1 MSVRKKII
9 NSFIAAGVSIGLSAP
24 VTTMAGSVPES
35 DKPIKFMIA
44 DWTSIGLQAEIMT
57 LILRTYGYN
66 TELVVASDSARYPG
80 FEAGDLHVSME
91 TWQTTQHENLVKSV
105 ATGKVLDMGETG
117 LKGVEDWW
125 YPMYMKERCPGLPD
139 WKALK
144 QCGEVFATAD
154 TAPKGRYVGGPVS
167 WGDHDANMIKAL
179 DLPFEIIHPGTD
191 AAMFAELKAAYERN
205 APVILWVW
213 EPHWVG
219 SVYDGEFVKFPKFE
233 SECFTD
239 PAWGPNPDLPGDC
252 GKPYGWVKKMAWAG
266 GEKVWPCA
274 YEMIRNYNMDNAT
287 INTMLVEIDLNGRSD
302 EEVATEW
309 LKNNKDVWK
318 PWTTCAG

>member
-1 MSVRKKII
+1 MNVKKIL
-9 NSFIAAGVSIGLSAP
+9 NSFIAIAMSIGLVAP
-24 VTTMAGSVPES
+24 ATSMAAGVPES
-35 DKPIKFMIA
+35 DKPIKFMTA
-44 DWTSIGLQAEIMT
+44 DWTSIGLQAEIMS
-57 LILRTYGYN
+57 LILRTSGYN
-66 TELVVASDSARYPG
+66 TKLVVADDSGRYPG

-91 TWQTTQHENLVKSV
+91 TWQTTQLNNLKKSV

-144 QCGEVFATAD
+144 KCGELFATAD
-154 TAPKGRYVGGPVS
+154 TSPKGRYVGGPVS
-167 WGDHDANMIKAL
+167 WGDHDENLIKAL
-179 DLPFEIIHPGTD
+179 DLPFEVIHPGTD
-191 AAMFAELKAAYERN
+191 AAMFAELKAAYDRK

-233 SECFTD
+233 AGCFD
-239 PAWGPNPDLPGDC
+239 DASWGPNPNMTGDC
-252 GKPYGWVKKMAWAG
+252 GKPYGWIKKMAWAG

-274 YEMIRNYNMDNAT
+274 
-287 INTMLVEIDLNGRSD
+287 
-302 EEVATEW
+302 
-309 LKNNKDVWK
+309 
-318 PWTTCAG
+318 

>member
-1 MSVRKKII
+1 MSVKKIL
-9 NSFIAAGVSIGLSAP
+9 NSFIAIAVCIGLSVPA
-24 VTTMAGSVPES
+24 TSMAAGVPES

-66 TELVVASDSARYPG
+66 TKLVVADDSGRYPG

-91 TWQTTQHENLVKSV
+91 TWQTTQMHNLEKSV

-125 YPMYMKERCPGLPD
+125 YPMYMKEKCPGLPD

-144 QCGEVFATAD
+144 KCSEMFATAD

-167 WGDHDANMIKAL
+167 WGDHDENLIKAL
-179 DLPFEIIHPGTD
+179 DLPFEVIHPGTD
-191 AAMFAELKAAYERN
+191 AAMFAELKSAYERQ

-219 SVYDGEFVKFPKFE
+219 SLYDGEFVQFPKFE
-233 SECFTD
+233 DGCFTD
-239 PAWGPNPDLPGDC
+239 PAWGPNPNLTGDC

-266 GEKVWPCA
+266 GEKIWPCA
-274 YEMIRNYNMDNAT
+274 YEMIRKYNMDNPT
-287 INTMLVEIDLNGRSD
+287 ISKMLVEIDLNGRSD
-302 EEVATEW
+302 KEVATEW
-309 LKNNKDVWK
+309 LKNNKDIWK